1 MFIHKPR
8 KNSYSGPRDFRP
20 ISLPLFLLK
29 TVERLVDGVLRDEI
43 LASVPLQ
50 PYQHANQT
58 GKSVV
63 TSCHR
68 LVFQV
73 EKVLDQQE
81 TSLGVFLDIEGG
93 GFNNTSY
100 NSMHDALV

>member
-1 MFIHKPR
+1 MFILKPR
-8 KNSYSGPRDFRP
+8 NNSYSGTRDFRP
-20 ISLPLFLLK
+20 ISLTSFLLK
-29 TVERLVDGVLRDEI
+29 TMVMLVDGVLRDEL